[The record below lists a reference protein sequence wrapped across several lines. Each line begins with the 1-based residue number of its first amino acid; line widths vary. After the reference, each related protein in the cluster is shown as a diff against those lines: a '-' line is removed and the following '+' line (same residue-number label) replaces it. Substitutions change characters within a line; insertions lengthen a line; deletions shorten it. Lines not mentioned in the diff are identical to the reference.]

1 MASHPKETSV
11 MPIGG
16 LESSTALFHGL
27 GDIELVNHGDRE
39 YSPQG
44 REQWDFLGDLGVD
57 AWPLGGR
64 IKYASDSADIEPE
77 RIYRR
82 EQILSVDTDR
92 SSSGSLIIPQ
102 IIDQRTI
109 NNITQNSFSL
119 SPETNRQQWKW
130 TRANAQ
136 RQFDFAQPCDL
147 QKHWASSFSNTAE
160 LSDSKWAVSG
170 STRSPSTN
178 TDLFTGSD
186 CFLDITKHRT
196 YEQAYTWDSRHQFHP
211 QTSLDNGVFHLTDTV
226 PSTENH
232 QSSTFV
238 NYPAPF
244 YSPAEDAQA
253 TSTLTPDVNTR
264 FKAHVASEAVVEA
277 AKRRRRHYEA
287 RVFECLICS
296 YQLTTKQNLQ
306 YHIAAHYGK
315 RDHLC
320 GRCGKSFTTPH
331 TRTRHEARCQYHV
344 SPIDEPSG

>member
-1 MASHPKETSV
+1 
-11 MPIGG
+11 MPLTLLILNQVLDGI
-16 LESSTALFHGL
+16 LFLTQELTCSPES
-27 GDIELVNHGDRE
+27 I
-39 YSPQG
+39 
-44 REQWDFLGDLGVD
+44 
-57 AWPLGGR
+57 
-64 IKYASDSADIEPE
+64 E

-238 NYPAPF
+238 NYPGNIHCRINP
-244 YSPAEDAQA
+244 
-253 TSTLTPDVNTR
+253 
-264 FKAHVASEAVVEA
+264 
-277 AKRRRRHYEA
+277 
-287 RVFECLICS
+287 
-296 YQLTTKQNLQ
+296 
-306 YHIAAHYGK
+306 
-315 RDHLC
+315 
-320 GRCGKSFTTPH
+320 
-331 TRTRHEARCQYHV
+331 
-344 SPIDEPSG
+344 